1 MLSELFVG
9 ISGVLAAIMVPLIIY
24 ACTLYRE
31 NTSLSD
37 TVEAYQK
44 DDKTIHDMEREVQ
57 EKDEQIKRL
66 KYLLHEAND
75 TSYRMQC
82 MAQGL
87 GEDLAALK
95 AYDPEEIEERLKKI
109 REIRAEE
116 ERQAQ
121 QEKLKQYMDLCI
133 LNAQF
138 NVLAGTHM
146 QTATQSMI
154 DKMSMAQYGMVWR

>member
-1 MLSELFVG
+1 MLTELFMG
-9 ISGVLAAIMVPLIIY
+9 ISGVLAAITVPIIIY

-66 KYLLHEAND
+66 KYLLHEANERAD
-75 TSYRMQC
+75 RNAAI
-82 MAQGL
+82 AQGL
-87 GEDLAALK
+87 GEELATLK
-95 AYDPEEIEERLKKI
+95 EYDPEEIEERLKKI
-109 REIRAEE
+109 REIKAQE